1 MYIALKAAYA
11 GHERI
16 CVSPGAAHAR
26 PSKERKY
33 KLATRYP
40 SDGDRYNRV
49 EPGISRDSA
58 RRRPQ
63 EAPRRPAGSARP
75 QSGRADYARRP
86 SSGQGAARRAPQ
98 RAGGRAPQP
107 RRNGGRRRGPN
118 MAPVVAVAAL
128 AAVIAL
134 VILIVKPFSRST
146 QDPSANV
153 PAVAATGVAPDAN
166 AGGLPQIAQGLP
178 ETTPQYDNLADK
190 LADADYDVGSL
201 SAEQMAT
208 VTDLKVNTSLPGE
221 WLNVLLLGTDE
232 RILNDSA
239 RTDAMMI
246 ASINRTT
253 GEVKLASIM
262 RDLAIEY
269 TDIGEYSGTYRI
281 NAANFFGGPNLAMRT
296 VNEKFNMNI
305 QYYAIVNFYGFQRIA
320 EKLGGVDID
329 ITEEEMN
336 QINHWVYNVYKAANA
351 NNIDIS
357 DLEWVKLEQYGQN
370 VHLNGTQTLAYARI
384 RKLQGG
390 DYMRSQRQRTVLGKL
405 LEKIKQQDAIQLASL
420 ATDMLKD
427 IKTNLPLDDIFPI
440 AMQVCANGL
449 SSIESMQLPI
459 SGTYKEEV
467 RNNQA
472 MLYDCDFNTNAI
484 QLYNFIY
491 E

>member
-1 MYIALKAAYA
+1 
-11 GHERI
+11 
-16 CVSPGAAHAR
+16 
-26 PSKERKY
+26 
-33 KLATRYP
+33 LASRYP
-40 SDGDRYNRV
+40 SDHDGYSGV
-49 EPGISRDSA
+49 QPGISR
-58 RRRPQ
+58 Q
-63 EAPRRPAGSARP
+63 APRSGSAGRGV
-75 QSGRADYARRP
+75 QGSRAGYSGRSAAGASRAGYERSRQS
-86 SSGQGAARRAPQ
+86 SSGRPPQRSPQRTGQRPPQRSGGSRKGGRKPNRAPLF
-98 RAGGRAPQP
+98 AAIL
-107 RRNGGRRRGPN
+107 
-118 MAPVVAVAAL
+118 VVLLVAVVL
-128 AAVIAL
+128 I
-134 VILIVKPFSRST
+134 IVKPFGRPT
-146 QDPSANV
+146 SAPVTDTTSLPVSNPAANPNADALPDIGAQTAQTAQTAEQNV
-153 PAVAATGVAPDAN
+153 S
-166 AGGLPQIAQGLP
+166 
-178 ETTPQYDNLADK
+178 LADR
-190 LADADYDVGSL
+190 LADLDNNAGSL
-201 SAEQMAT
+201 SADQMAT
-208 VTDLKVNTSLPGE
+208 VTDLKINTSLPSD

-269 TDIGEYSGTYRI
+269 TDIGEYNGTYRI

-357 DLEWVKLEQYGQN
+357 DLEWVRLEQYGEN

-405 LEKIKQQDAIQLASL
+405 LEKVKKLDAIQMAAL

-440 AMQVCANGL
+440 ALQVCANGL
-449 SSIESMQLPI
+449 SNIESLQLPI

-467 RNNQA
+467 RNNNA
-472 MLYDCDFNTNAI
+472 MLYDCDFATNAI